1 MCQGCPS
8 RVFSV
13 SKLIHGRLVSI
24 GHQLVCLIG
33 TRPRIL
39 LATASDACH
48 SILTHPCDL
57 LLHYALLHHLPSPSQ
72 SLHLTVRDG
81 QGRPLEVQIRTPKMH
96 YIAEYGFA
104 AHWRYKERLGRQ
116 DLWLDRL
123 VQWKKWVA
131 SEKLGIVDRKLRPS
145 GSPGSGGDAALSD
158 LAKRLQLERAASGGG
173 STAAAMEAAFTAA
186 AVSAAAAA
194 ANKAAGDAMAAELA
208 AEVRARS
215 LQKARQSQQRHLV
228 AAVAGGSSSSRV
240 STKGALASVLACAA
254 APSSSPADEKFAARF
269 RMKPISEAELEQ
281 HGAAVMVT
289 GPRGVSITQLPA
301 RCTVGQ
307 LLADRDLTDQLRRA
321 GSSSMTSSLAA
332 SSGVQDSSRSSSS
345 CRLAVNGVVVMPGQ
359 AHEVVLKSGD
369 QVQLLEDPPLLSL
382 LGLGPD
388 SSDGGA
394 ADGALSPE
402 AGSVPALLPGAMAE
416 AGGSLHLF
424 VPGQGEPLERALQQ
438 KLAVP
443 HRMPMHAPALVS

>member
-1 MCQGCPS
+1 M
-8 RVFSV
+8 RV
-13 SKLIHGRLVSI
+13 SKIFYLPLVLHGYI
-24 GHQLVCLIG
+24 LVCLIG
-33 TRPRIL
+33 TRPRNL
-39 LATASDACH
+39 PPTTAHACH
-48 SILTHPCDL
+48 AIFTHPCDL
-57 LLHYALLHHLPSPSQ
+57 LPHHALLHHFHPFQ

-145 GSPGSGGDAALSD
+145 GSPGSGGDAALAD

-173 STAAAMEAAFTAA
+173 STGAAMEAAFTAA
-186 AVSAAAAA
+186 AASAAAAA

-208 AEVRARS
+208 AEVRARG
-215 LQKARQSQQRHLV
+215 LQKARQSQQRQLV
-228 AAVAGGSSSSRV
+228 AAVASGSSSSRV
-240 STKGALASVLACAA
+240 STKGALAAVLARAA

-321 GSSSMTSSLAA
+321 GSGSMTSSLAA
-332 SSGVQDSSRSSSS
+332 SSGVQDSSRSSAS

-369 QVQLLEDPPLLSL
+369 QVQLLEDPPLLPL

-388 SSDGGA
+388 GSNGGA
-394 ADGALSPE
+394 ADGALSPD
-402 AGSVPALLPGAMAE
+402 AGGVPALLPGAMAE